1 MERYRFLLKPAFFIF
16 NLVFATWL
24 VLKIEEIKP
33 SDFGRYGSIFTP
45 AGKLTH
51 EKMQQKKY
59 LNRLISE
66 YKLGRLDSLE
76 LNKEIEN
83 YLAEPDIISL
93 KAKK

>member
-1 MERYRFLLKPAFFIF
+1 MQRYRFLLKPAFFIF

-45 AGKLTH
+45 ANKLTH
-51 EKMQQKKY
+51 GKIQQKKY
-59 LNRLISE
+59 LNKLINE

-83 YLAEPDIISL
+83 YLAEPNIISIE
-93 KAKK
+93 AKK